1 MFLLVFNTY
10 YVSGIYGLWSMV
22 ISKVTAFDL
31 SNAVTLR
38 ELKNYGQASAYHRL
52 IVSWVWVVKIIF
64 SRYPITKSLS
74 REAQSFSFRNV
85 LVPDQENCPQSGKK
99 STSTQELFYIFW

>member
-1 MFLLVFNTY
+1 MSLV
-10 YVSGIYGLWSMV
+10 WSTI

-38 ELKNYGQASAYHRL
+38 ELKNYGQASASHRFM
-52 IVSWVWVVKIIF
+52 VSLMWVLRIIF
-64 SRYPITKSLS
+64 GGYPLMKSLS
-74 REAQSFSFRNV
+74 REAQSFSYRNV

>member
-1 MFLLVFNTY
+1 MSLV
-10 YVSGIYGLWSMV
+10 WSMI

-38 ELKNYGQASAYHRL
+38 ELKNYGQASAFHRF
-52 IVSWVWVVKIIF
+52 IVFWIWVSKIVF
-64 SRYPITKSLS
+64 SRFPLMESLS
-74 REAQSFSFRNV
+74 REAQRFSFRKV
-85 LVPDQENCPQSGKK
+85 LVPDQEKCTQSGKK